1 MLGWCVSDHDGDSV
15 TYNCKTGH
23 TSIKLFLIIDMF
35 SLGGMVF
42 WDMYSPVVLII
53 YSDIFQRFEDK
64 MSF

>member
-1 MLGWCVSDHDGDSV
+1 MSDHDGDSV

-42 WDMYSPVVLII
+42 SDMYSPVAMKII
-53 YSDIFQRFEDK
+53 GDICLLP
-64 MSF
+64 